1 MAICYGMSS
10 VLMEKIMGV
19 KMAVG
24 LTVMV
29 MDMLMDQVDLEQEFF
44 VIKDFISRTDR
55 FDPVFFRK
63 NGDTRMEF

>member
-1 MAICYGMSS
+1 MSS

-29 MDMLMDQVDLEQEFF
+29 MDMFMDQVDLE
-44 VIKDFISRTDR
+44 
-55 FDPVFFRK
+55 
-63 NGDTRMEF
+63 

>member
-1 MAICYGMSS
+1 MSS

-44 VIKDFISRTDR
+44 VIKDFISRTDL
-55 FDPVFFRK
+55 FDPVFFGE
-63 NGDTRMEF
+63 NGDT